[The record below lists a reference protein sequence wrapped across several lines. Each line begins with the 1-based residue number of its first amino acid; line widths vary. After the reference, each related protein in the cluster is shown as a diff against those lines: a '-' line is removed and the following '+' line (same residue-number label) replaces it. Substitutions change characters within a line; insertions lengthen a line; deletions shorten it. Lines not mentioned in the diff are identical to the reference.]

1 MPAFIGP
8 IEIERVLDGA
18 FKIGDTFSISP
29 KASLKFASGAGV
41 FNTGD
46 CIRSINVKNQT
57 YEYNPNLSDQAQTF
71 NK

>member
-8 IEIERVLDGA
+8 IEIERVQDGA

-29 KASLKFASGAGV
+29 KSSLKFSFGSGT

-46 CIRSINVKNQT
+46 CIKTMNVRNQT
-57 YEYNPNLSDQAQTF
+57 NEYNPNLSDQAQLL